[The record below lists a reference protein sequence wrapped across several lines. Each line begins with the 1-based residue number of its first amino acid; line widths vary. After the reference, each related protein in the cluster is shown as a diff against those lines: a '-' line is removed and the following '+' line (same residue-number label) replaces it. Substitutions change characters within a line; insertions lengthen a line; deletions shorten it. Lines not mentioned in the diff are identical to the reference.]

1 LGHLSK
7 NAASGP
13 EINSEG
19 IGFLA
24 EKDFRASVPECNDL
38 MGVGFD
44 GQAEGTGETEISKL
58 NLSTSRVYK
67 QVLGLKISVE
77 NAVLMTV
84 DQGMENLEQ
93 EALRLFLG

>member
-1 LGHLSK
+1 
-7 NAASGP
+7 
-13 EINSEG
+13 
-19 IGFLA
+19 
-24 EKDFRASVPECNDL
+24 

-44 GQAEGTGETEISKL
+44 GQAEGTGETKISKL

>member
-7 NAASGP
+7 NATSGP
-13 EINSEG
+13 EINSKR

-24 EKDFRASVPECNDL
+24 EENFRASVPECNDL
-38 MGVGFD
+38 MGVSFD
-44 GQAEGTGETEISKL
+44 GETEGTSETEISKL
-58 NLSTSRVYK
+58 NLSSSRVHK
-67 QVLGLKISVE
+67 QVLGFKISVE